1 MTAPAL
7 FTIGHSNRTREQ
19 FGALLE
25 QNQIAALAD
34 VRSQPWSRRYPHFSR
49 SALASTLK
57 QTAVE
62 YLFLGEELGARRNE
76 PECYDNGRARYDWIA
91 RTRLFR
97 QGLDRVRQIMAT
109 HRVALMC
116 AERDPLTCHRAILVC
131 RHLRE
136 EADIVHIIDD
146 GVQESHAA
154 LELRILSSVGLPER
168 DLFHS
173 ADELLADGY
182 DRQAS
187 RIEYC
192 RKPDDE
198 S

>member
-7 FTIGHSNRTREQ
+7 FTIGHSNRTRAQ

-25 QNQIAALAD
+25 QNQIAAVAD

-57 QTAVE
+57 QAAVE
-62 YLFLGEELGARRNE
+62 YLFLGEELGARRKE

-91 RTRLFR
+91 RTPLFR
-97 QGLDRVRQIMAT
+97 QGLDRVRQIMARQ
-109 HRVALMC
+109 RVALMC

-136 EADIVHIIDD
+136 EADIVHIMDD

-154 LELRILSSVGLPER
+154 LELRILKSAGLPER
-168 DLFHS
+168 DLFRS
-173 ADELLADGY
+173 ADELLAEAY
-182 DRQAS
+182 DRQAG

-192 RKPDDE
+192 RNPDDE